1 MARTTSP
8 ASVSYPGPS
17 AAAVPRERSSTGDVL
32 PEAPKDPNRRPTN
45 AERREEARRKREELQ
60 RQMAKKK
67 RTRLL
72 GGVALAVA
80 AALVVA
86 ALVLQPFAGEDAT
99 EEAAALLRQAPAAA
113 ETAGCS
119 EVKTIPAY
127 NDINDPA
134 DPDYVDQTHIGSSE
148 EFPTPPKLSTYPSVP
163 PTSGPHA
170 PIPPGPL
177 PAGVYS
183 EPPDIYRAIHDLE
196 HGATI
201 IWYDPAATGPALD
214 ELIAFYDRKVSSDPV
229 GQDRVLVAPYD
240 YPAEGEAGRL
250 PSGVQMAL
258 TSWHRMQTCTAVS
271 LPAAFAFTSEH
282 SFPTTAGQTYSGEA
296 PEAGSTL

>member
-1 MARTTSP
+1 M
-8 ASVSYPGPS
+8 
-17 AAAVPRERSSTGDVL
+17 
-32 PEAPKDPNRRPTN
+32 PEAPRDPNRRPTN

-72 GGVALAVA
+72 GIV
-80 AALVVA
+80 ALVVA
-86 ALVLQPFAGEDAT
+86 GALIVGALVLQPFAGEDSTAQ
-99 EEAAALLRQAPAAA
+99 AAALLKRAPAAT
-113 ETAGCS
+113 ETAGCT
-119 EVKTIPAY
+119 EVETIPPY
-127 NDINDPA
+127 SDVSDPA
-134 DPDYVDQTHIGSSE
+134 EAAGADETHIGASAA
-148 EFPTPPKLSTYPSVP
+148 FPTPPKLSTYPSIP

-201 IWYDPAATGPALD
+201 IWYDSSATGPQLD
-214 ELIAFYDRKVSSDPV
+214 ELIAFYDRKVSSAAV
-229 GQDRVLVAPYD
+229 GQDRVLIAPYD
-240 YPAEGEAGRL
+240 YPAEGDGGKL

-258 TSWHRMQTCTAVS
+258 VSWHRLQTCTAVS
-271 LPAAFAFTSEH
+271 LPVAFAFTSRF
-282 SFPTTAGQTYSGEA
+282 SFPTTADQTYAGEA
-296 PEAGSTL
+296 PERGSAI